1 MRKSLSFLCSV
12 LFCSSLWAEDYIPF
26 SQPTWTKENP
36 KTAPLVMPRS
46 IDREDRDQSY
56 LMVLVDSWGDG
67 WNGASVDVTINNDE
81 TLLTGL
87 TITSGNEAAFE
98 VDVDDFDYL
107 TTSWNPGS
115 YDSECSWGLY
125 DPDGMMVFGSGLD
138 VTLSLAYTV
147 DFSGINEFANSGF
160 EGISS
165 SSPHGHPAEWAF
177 YPGNNG
183 ELYVLEMV

>member
-1 MRKSLSFLCSV
+1 MRRSLSLLCSV

-36 KTAPLVMPRS
+36 KTALYIMPRS

-98 VDVDDFDYL
+98 VMRVPVAPKGCPKAMAPPSIF
-107 TTSWNPGS
+107 TI
-115 YDSECSWGLY
+115 
-125 DPDGMMVFGSGLD
+125 SGLI
-138 VTLSLAYTV
+138 LSSFKQAI
-147 DFSGINEFANSGF
+147 D
-160 EGISS
+160 
-165 SSPHGHPAEWAF
+165 
-177 YPGNNG
+177 
-183 ELYVLEMV
+183 